1 MFRKL
6 RLGLVYELARIT
18 GHWGTELG
26 CGCIFVCS
34 GIRST
39 ALLMLWVLIPPP
51 PTASQGHAREGTA
64 WAACNWVSGLFLTR
78 SWPYC
83 SSSA

>member
-51 PTASQGHAREGTA
+51 PPPHHKAMPGKAQH
-64 WAACNWVSGLFLTR
+64 GLPVTG
-78 SWPYC
+78 C
-83 SSSA
+83 QDSS

>member
-51 PTASQGHAREGTA
+51 PHRITRPCQGRHSMG
-64 WAACNWVSGLFLTR
+64 CL
-78 SWPYC
+78 
-83 SSSA
+83 